1 MITNP
6 EDWRVATCESSRSHR
21 SERELEAMGNLSKQG
36 PDAENQAPSWTPQS
50 RYNHDCQRKVPTVR
64 QNLQLS
70 CPSAAGKGRLGL
82 METGGLYI

>member
-50 RYNHDCQRKVPTVR
+50 CRENALTFLIKTEPLGFCANTSLTHQRP
-64 QNLQLS
+64 
-70 CPSAAGKGRLGL
+70 
-82 METGGLYI
+82 